1 MNLFTESNLGP
12 DILKAIGD
20 LGYEQPTEIQKQT
33 IPFILSDIRDL
44 IALAATGTG
53 KTAAFSLP
61 ILDMIDDTS
70 RKIQLLV
77 LCPTREL
84 CLQITKDIKNY
95 TKYLH
100 NVKTTAVYGGSSIT
114 EQIRSLREKP
124 QIIVGTPGRVIDLIG
139 RKALDFSE
147 IHWLVLDEA
156 DEMLSMG
163 FKDDLETI
171 LSETPSE
178 KQTLLFSATMS
189 KEVERISKNYLTN
202 PHRISVGSINAV
214 KKNITHEYYV
224 VGYRQKKE
232 ALKRL
237 LDANPNQ
244 YSIIFCRTRMETQ
257 EVADFLMQNA
267 YAADAL
273 HGDLSQAQRDTVM
286 KKFRLKNIDILVA
299 TDVAAR
305 GLDVDALTHVIHYS
319 LPDDPEVFVHR
330 SGRTGR
336 AGKDGI
342 SMALIKPEETR
353 KLRQIK
359 SETKIDIV
367 EKKIPT
373 GNDII
378 KAQVGGVFEK
388 LFTEHDNF
396 FEFDSNLIPDL
407 SNFTKEE
414 LVHQL
419 LQFQLKD
426 LALYYK
432 DRNDLQEMR
441 LSNERDIPGSRR
453 ERGRD
458 RDRDRGGRDRDKDRD
473 RKGGGKRRNNE
484 NMTRFFFNLGKRDQL
499 KKMDML
505 EIINKATSK
514 SKKRADIG
522 DIEILEKF
530 SFFEVDKSFKEE
542 VLKGIA
548 SQKFKGKDMR
558 AEVAN

>member
-1 MNLFTESNLGP
+1 
-12 DILKAIGD
+12 
-20 LGYEQPTEIQKQT
+20 
-33 IPFILSDIRDL
+33 
-44 IALAATGTG
+44 
-53 KTAAFSLP
+53 
-61 ILDMIDDTS
+61 
-70 RKIQLLV
+70 
-77 LCPTREL
+77 
-84 CLQITKDIKNY
+84 
-95 TKYLH
+95 
-100 NVKTTAVYGGSSIT
+100 
-114 EQIRSLREKP
+114 
-124 QIIVGTPGRVIDLIG
+124 
-139 RKALDFSE
+139 
-147 IHWLVLDEA
+147 
-156 DEMLSMG
+156 
-163 FKDDLETI
+163 
-171 LSETPSE
+171 
-178 KQTLLFSATMS
+178 
-189 KEVERISKNYLTN
+189 
-202 PHRISVGSINAV
+202 
-214 KKNITHEYYV
+214 
-224 VGYRQKKE
+224 
-232 ALKRL
+232 
-237 LDANPNQ
+237 
-244 YSIIFCRTRMETQ
+244 
-257 EVADFLMQNA
+257 
-267 YAADAL
+267 
-273 HGDLSQAQRDTVM
+273 
-286 KKFRLKNIDILVA
+286 
-299 TDVAAR
+299 
-305 GLDVDALTHVIHYS
+305 
-319 LPDDPEVFVHR
+319 
-330 SGRTGR
+330 
-336 AGKDGI
+336 
-342 SMALIKPEETR
+342 MALIKPEETR